1 TRAVSLTQRYQMAVI
16 MTGMLTAGFIAYSL
30 IPDHVSFGDTVALAG
45 ELGKLNLV
53 NIEFNLEDRYNIW
66 SGIIGGTF
74 LSLAYFGTD
83 HSQVARYLGGVSLA
97 ESRMGLMFN
106 GLLKIPMQFI
116 ILFIGV
122 MVFVFFLFN
131 KPPVYFNQHLMERA
145 RDISP
150 EAIAELEASYD
161 ALYNEKSTVVENLVK
176 AIQQEDAGAVSA
188 VKSGYFEIAEKERS
202 IRDSVKVVIAEVIP
216 GAKTQDR
223 DFIFLNFVINNLPRG
238 LVGLLIAV
246 MFSAAMSSMASELNA
261 LASATTVDLY
271 KRSFRK
277 EASPGHYVLASRLF
291 TVMWALL
298 AMLFAIL
305 ASFEENLIQFVNI
318 VGSLFYG
325 TLLGIFVTAFYLKWV
340 RGTAVFFAALIAEVL
355 VFYCH
360 YFTNIAFLWY
370 IFVGCFAVIIGS
382 ILIQAF
388 LRKD

>member
-1 TRAVSLTQRYQMAVI
+1 
-16 MTGMLTAGFIAYSL
+16 
-30 IPDHVSFGDTVALAG
+30 AG
-45 ELGKLNLV
+45 ELGKFNLV
-53 NIEFNLEDRYNIW
+53 NVEFNLNDRYNIW
-66 SGIIGGTF
+66 SGLIGGTF

-83 HSQVARYLGGVSLA
+83 QSQVARYLGGRSLA

-122 MVFVFFLFN
+122 MVFVFFQFH
-131 KPPVYFNQHLMERA
+131 KPPVYYNHNLIERA
-145 RDISP
+145 RDVAP

-161 ALYNEKSTVVENLVK
+161 VLYEEKAATVEKLVQG
-176 AIQQEDAGAVSA
+176 IQQEDVGTVSA
-188 VKSGYFEIAEKERS
+188 AKSGYFEIAEKERN
-202 IRDSVKVVIAEVIP
+202 IRNGVKEVIADAIP
-216 GAKTQDR
+216 GAKTQDQ
-223 DFIFLNFVINNLPRG
+223 DFIFLNFVIHNLPRG

-261 LASATTVDLY
+261 LASATTVDIY
-271 KRSFRK
+271 KRSFQK

>member
-1 TRAVSLTQRYQMAVI
+1 QLALCSFPTRRSSDL
-16 MTGMLTAGFIAYSL
+16 
-30 IPDHVSFGDTVALAG
+30 
-45 ELGKLNLV
+45 
-53 NIEFNLEDRYNIW
+53 
-66 SGIIGGTF
+66 
-74 LSLAYFGTD
+74 
-83 HSQVARYLGGVSLA
+83 
-97 ESRMGLMFN
+97 
-106 GLLKIPMQFI
+106 I

-246 MFSAAMSSMASELNA
+246 MFSAAMSS
-261 LASATTVDLY
+261 
-271 KRSFRK
+271 K
-277 EASPGHYVLASRLF
+277 
-291 TVMWALL
+291 
-298 AMLFAIL
+298 
-305 ASFEENLIQFVNI
+305 
-318 VGSLFYG
+318 
-325 TLLGIFVTAFYLKWV
+325 
-340 RGTAVFFAALIAEVL
+340 
-355 VFYCH
+355 
-360 YFTNIAFLWY
+360 
-370 IFVGCFAVIIGS
+370 IGR
-382 ILIQAF
+382 AHV
-388 LRKD
+388 